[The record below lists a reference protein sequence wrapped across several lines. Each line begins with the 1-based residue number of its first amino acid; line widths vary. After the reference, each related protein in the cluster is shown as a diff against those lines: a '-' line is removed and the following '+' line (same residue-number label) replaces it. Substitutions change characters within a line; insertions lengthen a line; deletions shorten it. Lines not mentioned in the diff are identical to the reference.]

1 MSGVL
6 IFHCTYAMAKIME
19 IEIEGEKKSPTILT
33 PSTSHA
39 VTYLFVVTG
48 PGQRLWAVVPGTQSR
63 GLGPR
68 TTPEFPASLLC
79 AT

>member
-1 MSGVL
+1 MPVVL
-6 IFHCTYAMAKIME
+6 IFHCTYAIAKIME

-48 PGQRLWAVVPGTQSR
+48 LGKRLWDTEQ
-63 GLGPR
+63 GLGSQDHP
-68 TTPEFPASLLC
+68 
-79 AT
+79 